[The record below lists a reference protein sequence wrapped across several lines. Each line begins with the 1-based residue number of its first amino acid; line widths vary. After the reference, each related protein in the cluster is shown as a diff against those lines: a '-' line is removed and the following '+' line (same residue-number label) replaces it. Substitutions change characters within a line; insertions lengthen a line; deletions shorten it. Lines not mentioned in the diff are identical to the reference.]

1 MLSTLAR
8 DVLSPIKTQLEIE
21 SQWLAARLSDDSA
34 RPAIWA
40 RDVIIE
46 TLR

>member
-1 MLSTLAR
+1 MLSILAR
-8 DVLSPIKTQLEIE
+8 DVLSAIKTQLESE
-21 SQWLAARLSDDSA
+21 PQWLAARLSDDSA

-46 TLR
+46 SLR